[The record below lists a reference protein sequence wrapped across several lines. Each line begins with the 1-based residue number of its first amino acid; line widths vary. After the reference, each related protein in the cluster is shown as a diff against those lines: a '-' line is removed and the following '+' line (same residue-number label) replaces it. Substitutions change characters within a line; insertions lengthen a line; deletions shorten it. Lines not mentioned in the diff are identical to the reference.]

1 MNREGTIRAIVDKH
15 LDRAVEEGMNMLAG
29 DIAKEMLAPGKPKY
43 ADTKNWLAIPSTV
56 TDEEITNLEAKLG
69 YALPEDYKTFLK
81 YKHFYELYIFEAQFC
96 KHPIHTWWE
105 ELEDMVFDGYP
116 KEDLYDKGWIPFAT
130 WSDWGMLCFDVNKN
144 DGTNNYPIVLW
155 DHEESDEVSD
165 RYDNFYD
172 MMVKLDNEDELARN
186 GED

>member
-1 MNREGTIRAIVDKH
+1 MTKEQTIYAIIDKH
-15 LDRAVEEGMNMLAG
+15 LDRAVEEGSNTLAG
-29 DIAKEMLAPGKPKY
+29 KIAEEMRMPGEDQKKERKS
-43 ADTKNWLAIPSTV
+43 WLAIPSKV
-56 TDEEITNLEAKLG
+56 TDEEIANLETKLSNP
-69 YALPEDYKTFLK
+69 LPGDYKTFLK

-116 KEDLYDKGWIPFAT
+116 REDLYDKGYIPFAT
-130 WSDWGMLCFDVNKN
+130 WSDWGMLCFDVNRN
-144 DGTNNYPIVLW
+144 DGSNNYPIVLW
-155 DHEESDEVSD
+155 DHEEPDEVSD

-186 GED
+186 GEE